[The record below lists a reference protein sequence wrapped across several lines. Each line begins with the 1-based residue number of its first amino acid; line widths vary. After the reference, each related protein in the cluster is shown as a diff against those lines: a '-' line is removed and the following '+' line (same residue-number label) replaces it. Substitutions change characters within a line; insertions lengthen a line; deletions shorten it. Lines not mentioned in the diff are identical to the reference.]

1 MSVDMGKGTVY
12 YMMSRFA
19 FLLSSYAIHI
29 TMAYYLK
36 DPRDYGTLG
45 VIISLVTIARVFL
58 SNGLPQAT
66 SRFIA
71 QQEENASAILRSSLR
86 IQLFL
91 VAVVLVF
98 YLAGIPLWTYLLNDR
113 TLTRYILCSAPLVP
127 LMATFQIYLSYFNG
141 KRLFGKQA
149 FFSALYSV
157 GRFVFA
163 FVLVL
168 LGMKIFGVLL
178 GFIIS
183 LTLALVL
190 SKLSIKTQPES
201 CEFNSRTLVNFAAP
215 IILLSVGIS
224 FLLNLDVLLLKHF
237 FPDSDA
243 IGYYTG
249 AMNLGKAPYFIFYAF
264 SVTLLPSLSKA
275 LSENNLEKVRGLIER
290 NLSYLL
296 FLSIPSAAIVLATSE
311 KLLDFVYPQPFTE
324 ASDALGI
331 LIFSMSLLA
340 LLFALVSVI
349 TASGKPRVSMTIIL
363 LCIPIQITS
372 GLYLIPRYGMV
383 GAACSHLL
391 TVCFGTVIATFLV
404 WKYFRTLF
412 DLSRVTKTVVCSFV
426 IYLLLKSFTLYPVG
440 MLPVVYI
447 LAFGLFFVIM
457 ILIGG
462 VSKNDIAFVKKL
474 FHR

>member
-1 MSVDMGKGTVY
+1 MSASMGKGTIY
-12 YMMSRFA
+12 YMLSRFA
-19 FLLSSYAIHI
+19 FLFSSYAIHI

-45 VIISLVTIARVFL
+45 VIISMVTIARVLL

-71 QQEENASAILRSSLR
+71 QQEDCAYTILGKSLR
-86 IQLFL
+86 VQIFL
-91 VAVVLVF
+91 TMILLAF
-98 YLAGIPLWTYLLNDR
+98 YLGGIPFWTYLLNDQS
-113 TLTRYILCSAPLVP
+113 LTRYILFSAPLIP
-127 LMATFQIYLSYFNG
+127 LMATFQIYMSYFNG
-141 KRLFGKQA
+141 RRLFGRQA
-149 FFSALYSV
+149 VFTAMYSV

-183 LTLALVL
+183 LILALVL
-190 SKLSIKTQPES
+190 SKLSIKAQPES
-201 CEFNSRTLVNFAAP
+201 CEFNSRALVNFAAP

-224 FLLNLDVLLLKHF
+224 FMLNLDILLLKHF

-275 LSENNLEKVRGLIER
+275 LSENNFEKVRALIER

-296 FLSIPSAAIVLATSE
+296 FLSIPSATIVLATSK
-311 KLLDFVYPQPFTE
+311 KLLDFVYPKTFTE
-324 ASDALGI
+324 ASGALGI

-349 TASGKPRVSMTIIL
+349 TAKGKPKVSMTIIL
-363 LCIPIQITS
+363 LCIPIQIVS

-391 TVCFGTVIATFLV
+391 TVCFGTITAALLV

-412 DLSRVTKTVVCSFV
+412 DLNRVLKTVVCSFV
-426 IYLLLKSFTLYPVG
+426 IYLLLKSFTAYPVK

-457 ILIGG
+457 FLTGG
-462 VSKNDIAFVKKL
+462 LSKNDVAFVKRM
-474 FHR
+474 FRR